1 MSLINQIL
9 WSIAIVVMF
18 YVVIFYTIKLKGIQF
33 KFKDILKSIKNTDNS
48 DITSFQTLSVTLAG
62 RIGVGSLSGVA
73 LSIYLG
79 GEGTIFW
86 MWVISFLV
94 CPLSYLESYLAN
106 YYHVKYDNEY
116 VGGPAFYI
124 NNGLNKK
131 RLAKVYA
138 IILIITYIFGF
149 LSIQSN
155 TITKSITNLIN
166 INPLIIG
173 FVIGILSMIIMFR
186 GVKNI
191 SKFLEK
197 LVPVMSIIFIVACL
211 YILVINYEFLP
222 KLFFNIINS
231 AFNFKAFGFGVFGT
245 LIIGIQ
251 RGIFCNEAGIG
262 TGSIA
267 SASSE
272 SNDSDKQGKIQMLG
286 IYFTTLLI
294 CTLTAFVIILS
305 NYNINLEHINGI
317 EITNYAFNFFL
328 GNIGNAVVLISI
340 ILFAFS
346 TIVAGY
352 YYGETNVK
360 FLTNNYKV
368 INVLKIVTVLVLIFS
383 SVMRSSI
390 LWDFVDIFVA
400 ILAIINI
407 YALYMFRNKM

>member
-1 MSLINQIL
+1 MNLINQIL

-18 YVVIFYTIKLKGIQF
+18 YVGIFYTIKLKGIQF

-48 DITSFQTLSVTLAG
+48 DITPFQTLSVTLAG

-305 NYNINLEHINGI
+305 NYNIN
-317 EITNYAFNFFL
+317 
-328 GNIGNAVVLISI
+328 
-340 ILFAFS
+340 
-346 TIVAGY
+346 
-352 YYGETNVK
+352 
-360 FLTNNYKV
+360 
-368 INVLKIVTVLVLIFS
+368 
-383 SVMRSSI
+383 
-390 LWDFVDIFVA
+390 
-400 ILAIINI
+400 
-407 YALYMFRNKM
+407 